1 MVLVCPRS
9 QDYKARGVQLMLCNP
24 SPRVVRLMERSD
36 LINKIGREWIFVRV
50 HDAVV
55 ACQRSL
61 IQMEAGGSMGPPV
74 GHSLSSMWQPVHVAA
89 LSNASDPLENLPP
102 SAPSSNK
109 DSAGAGRGTGK
120 DADA

>member
-1 MVLVCPRS
+1 
-9 QDYKARGVQLMLCNP
+9 
-24 SPRVVRLMERSD
+24 MERSD

-61 IQMEAGGSMGPPV
+61 MQMEAGGSMGPPV

-102 SAPSSNK
+102 TAAGSNGHN
-109 DSAGAGRGTGK
+109 AGVQLAGRGTNK